1 MRMDTPRHDDPH
13 DPPLAALSPG
23 SPANLL
29 LAREKEPAHSAIR
42 LNAMSLGCGDKRA
55 EGDMGLEPDGLPSPH
70 PGNTPFHNMA
80 LISPATATAA
90 ATAGPNCPARL
101 RNRRLALPPLRL
113 DPALDRRHRRPR
125 RRPQD
130 PRMSE
135 APRESPTGRTCVVGG
150 DPTQTRRSRPRRR
163 QGIRPEPPSPT
174 RLGSLLRS
182 ATHPGVCSPRS
193 TASRY

>member
-1 MRMDTPRHDDPH
+1 MDTPRHDDPH

-80 LISPATATAA
+80 LMSPATTAA
-90 ATAGPNCPARL
+90 
-101 RNRRLALPPLRL
+101 
-113 DPALDRRHRRPR
+113 DVDRHAEMFEKAVDELIGRRPER
-125 RRPQD
+125 V
-130 PRMSE
+130 
-135 APRESPTGRTCVVGG
+135 RT
-150 DPTQTRRSRPRRR
+150 
-163 QGIRPEPPSPT
+163 
-174 RLGSLLRS
+174 
-182 ATHPGVCSPRS
+182 A
-193 TASRY
+193 